1 MNVHRGLQLS
11 DADTLIHVVS
21 RNTPMKLAFSLIALF
36 VFVQSSLAQEL
47 KVPTLSPIT
56 EISQEVG
63 LTQVK
68 LSYSRP
74 SAKGRKVFGG
84 LVPFNE
90 VWRTGANASTK
101 LTFTEDVKI
110 EGNALKAGT
119 YALYTIPGES
129 EWTVIIHTNTRHRS
143 IAGDVYKPA
152 EDAFRFKVKPVRT
165 SQPVETF
172 TIGFSDITTNSI
184 NVYVAWENT
193 KIKFRIDFDVDA
205 LVDKQIA
212 DLVASPA
219 GMTHQSHFLAAEYY
233 LHNNKD
239 LAKADGWILA
249 AMEKS
254 PKNFRYGLL
263 RAKILAKAGKRDEA
277 LKVIAEANAWATE
290 AKNANYIEQT
300 QVFWDSI
307 KKN

>member
-1 MNVHRGLQLS
+1 MKPIF
-11 DADTLIHVVS
+11 LIAVFIS
-21 RNTPMKLAFSLIALF
+21 LATLAFG
-36 VFVQSSLAQEL
+36 QQDL

-56 EISQEVG
+56 EIAQEVG
-63 LTQVK
+63 LSQVK

-119 YALYTIPGES
+119 YALYTIPGEK
-129 EWTVIIHTNTRHRS
+129 EWTVIIHTNTKHRS

-152 EDAFRFKVKPVRT
+152 EDAFRFKAVPRKT
-165 SQPVETF
+165 SNFVETF
-172 TIGFSDITTNSI
+172 TIGFSDISTNST
-184 NVYVAWENT
+184 NVFVAWENT
-193 KIKFRIDFDVDA
+193 EIRFKIDFDVDA
-205 LVDKQIA
+205 QVDKQIA
-212 DLVASPA
+212 DLIASPT
-219 GMTHQSHFLAAEYY
+219 GMSQQNQFLAAEYY

-239 LAKADGWILA
+239 LTKADSWIVA

-254 PKNFRYGLL
+254 PKNARYGLL

-277 LKVIAEANAWATE
+277 LKVIADANAWATE

-300 QVFWDSI
+300 QEFWDSI

>member
-1 MNVHRGLQLS
+1 MKP
-11 DADTLIHVVS
+11 AFFVV
-21 RNTPMKLAFSLIALF
+21 LFFSLLQ
-36 VFVQSSLAQEL
+36 VGYGQAQEL

-84 LVPFNE
+84 LVPYNE

-101 LTFTEDVKI
+101 LTFTEDVKVQ
-110 EGNALKAGT
+110 GNALKAGT
-119 YALYTIPGES
+119 YALYTIPGET
-129 EWTVIIHTNTRHRS
+129 EWTIIIHTNTKHRA

-165 SQPVETF
+165 SNFVETF
-172 TIGFSDITTNSI
+172 TIGFGDITTSSF
-184 NVYVAWENT
+184 NVFVAWENT
-193 KIKFRIDFDVDA
+193 EIKFRIDLDVDSQ
-205 LVDKQIA
+205 VDKQIA
-212 DLVASPA
+212 DLVAVPA
-219 GMTHQSHFLAAEYY
+219 GMSHQNHFLAAEYY
-233 LHNNKD
+233 FHNNKD
-239 LAKADGWILA
+239 LSKADGWIST

-254 PKNFRYGLL
+254 PKNARYGLL
-263 RAKILAKAGKRDEA
+263 RAKILAKAGKTDDA
-277 LKVIAEANAWATE
+277 LRVIAEANAWATE

-300 QVFWDSI
+300 QVFRDSI
-307 KKN
+307 KKP